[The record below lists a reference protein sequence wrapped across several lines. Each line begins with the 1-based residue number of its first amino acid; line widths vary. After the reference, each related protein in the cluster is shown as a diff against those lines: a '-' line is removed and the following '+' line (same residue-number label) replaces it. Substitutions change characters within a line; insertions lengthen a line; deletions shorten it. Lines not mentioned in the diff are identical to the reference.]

1 MSIPVKRI
9 TEKFG
14 KICDK
19 TMEEDNKKKMI
30 CQQKIIFQLMQE
42 FLLVIWLMNCVKLNC
57 NL

>member
-30 CQQKIIFQLMQE
+30 CQQKNNISANARILIGDMADE
-42 FLLVIWLMNCVKLNC
+42 LCKTDN
-57 NL
+57 